1 MIVIENATVVTLND
15 ADDVHFGGHVV
26 LADNRIVAVGDGP
39 FVGPAEPQ
47 RERIDAAGAIVMP
60 GLVDLHY
67 HTAVGKGLYDHVA
80 LRESLERFWYPSIRA
95 LDADLAY
102 DFALHGY
109 AESLLAGVTTVNDMY
124 RRLPDLAR
132 AATDAGIRA
141 VLSNDIAL
149 AEHEL
154 DSLSDAE
161 EAFRVCHGSGDGRV
175 EVFVGIEWLPLAS
188 PGLLRAAA
196 DLARTLGTG
205 IHVHL
210 NESLDEVE
218 TVRRRFGARP
228 TELAFDAGLLG
239 PQTVAA
245 HCVWLTD
252 GEIDLMRQ
260 TQTSISYNPISN
272 AKLGNG
278 IARVPDMVAAGI
290 NVGLGHDA
298 AESSNT
304 HDLFEIMKFASLVQ
318 RADRQDS
325 MLLPADHVLRMATR
339 NGNRALGH
347 DGGELTA
354 GRTADVIV
362 LRGGSAMFTPLLAG
376 DKRHVYSHLVYA
388 VNSSVVDTTIVD
400 GRILVRDGKMVE
412 HDYQE
417 LRRRAND
424 GLRTLMK
431 RIDLC

>member
-1 MIVIENATVVTLND
+1 MIVIENGTVLTLNNT
-15 ADDVHFGGHVV
+15 DDVFFGGHVV
-26 LADNRIVAVGDGP
+26 LVGNRIDAVGEGP
-39 FVGPAEPQ
+39 FTGPVPPTAQ
-47 RERIDAAGAIVMP
+47 RIDAAGKIVMP

-80 LRESLERFWYPSIRA
+80 LLESLEGFWYPSIRA

-109 AESLLAGVTTVNDMY
+109 ADSLLAGVTTVNDMY

-132 AATDAGIRA
+132 AAEAAGIRA

-149 AEHEL
+149 PEHRL
-154 DSLSDAE
+154 DSLADAE
-161 EAFRVCHGSGDGRV
+161 EAFATCHGSAGGRI

-188 PGLLRAAA
+188 PDLLREAAE
-196 DLARTLGTG
+196 LAARLDTG

-218 TVRRRFGARP
+218 TVRRKFGRRP
-228 TELAFDAGLLG
+228 TELAYEAGLLG
-239 PQTVAA
+239 PKTVAA
-245 HCVWLTD
+245 HCVWLSD
-252 GEIDLMRQ
+252 HEIDLMLR
-260 TQTSISYNPISN
+260 TGTSISYNPISN

-278 IARVPDMVAAGI
+278 IARVPEMLAAGI

-318 RADRQDS
+318 RADRADS
-325 MLLPADHVLRMATR
+325 MLIPAEQVLRMATQ
-339 NGNRALGH
+339 NGGRALGH
-347 DGGELTA
+347 A
-354 GRTADVIV
+354 SGRLSPGQLADVIIV
-362 LRGGSAMFTPLLAG
+362 DAQQPRFVPLLPG
-376 DKRHVYSHLVYA
+376 DKRHVYSHLAYA
-388 VNSSVVDTTIVD
+388 SNSSIVDSTIVD
-400 GRILVRDGKMVE
+400 GRILVRGGALVE
-412 HDYQE
+412 HDYLE

-424 GLRTLMK
+424 GLRTMMK